1 MPENFANLATD
12 TQEMERWSSIQ
23 QNRVSAIEKHVTI
36 LETNDRLQLLYPKST
51 ANSNSNEMDLRL
63 AIVKALSAMNTKSQ
77 HETVESHRVWPEMMA
92 VGC

>member
-1 MPENFANLATD
+1 
-12 TQEMERWSSIQ
+12 MERWSSIQ
-23 QNRVSAIEKHVTI
+23 QNRLSAIEKHVTT

-77 HETVESHRVWPEMMA
+77 HETVEPHRVWPEMMA